1 MYIYTHIYSQCLC
14 LFLQKNL
21 SITFLQQIISD
32 ELLPAVITGQKN
44 NFNGGFKI
52 KSSK

>member
-1 MYIYTHIYSQCLC
+1 MFVFVSTKNFIYNIFTI
-14 LFLQKNL
+14 
-21 SITFLQQIISD
+21 FLQQIISD

-52 KSSK
+52 KSRK